1 MVVRKESVDKRQ
13 PCTPDQVVQNEFS
26 KRIVNS
32 RARTEGKRPVRLS
45 HTEAQNQSVK
55 IMNPFTRH
63 AACIAA
69 SFICAASLSAAPA
82 LVSPR
87 VPQPPVAAAARA
99 VAENMHGHHP
109 NPGLKTVTSTVDGAP
124 GSLRSV
130 LAGASS
136 GDTIKFLLHYPATIS
151 LSNSLVITQ
160 SVTIVGPGCGSL
172 TVMRSSVSNTPM
184 FRVFNVQAGT
194 VSISGLTI
202 ANGVAFDSTSFFDN
216 VGGGIFNQANL
227 TVTDCIITGNDAPTT
242 GVSPNLSTGFG
253 GGIFSAAA
261 STLTLINTTISG
273 NQASAAGGGLSTID
287 TTFLAKGCTFSDNF
301 AGGQGGGVNFQG
313 ATGTIQNCTISSN
326 STPEAGY
333 GNGLLSVA
341 FASQGAPSLTLTAC
355 TIAGNT
361 GGTNGAFC
369 VIAENEDLGLTN
381 TILSTLVA
389 DNFGPNFYFY
399 GTETFVSLGH
409 NLDSDGTSGL
419 VNGVNGDIVGTAGT
433 PINPLLGPLQDNGGP
448 TYTMALLVGSP
459 AIGAGSCADASG
471 SPLHVD
477 QRGFPRP
484 GTSGCDIGAYENEP
498 LTLLCPT
505 SVTVDFQ
512 TAAGA
517 VVCYQSKVIDLC
529 PSVEV
534 TYTPPSGSLLPIGE
548 TIVNVEAADGCSSNT
563 ASCSFTVTVLSP
575 QGVKSNVL
583 DVLDLLASKASPW
596 DKQKIEAA
604 IADVMASLGIGDS
617 NALWLDPTHLDP
629 QNGGTVFQYEQ
640 DAVSQLQQI
649 GHSKWNRWPDPSGN
663 DSIKRLVKCDRLLAA
678 VSLQDAITGG
688 GDPSTIAKAKKEI
701 ALGDKDAATGKSTDA
716 IQHYWNA
723 WALTVNL

>member
-1 MVVRKESVDKRQ
+1 
-13 PCTPDQVVQNEFS
+13 
-26 KRIVNS
+26 
-32 RARTEGKRPVRLS
+32 
-45 HTEAQNQSVK
+45 
-55 IMNPFTRH
+55 MNPFTRH
-63 AACIAA
+63 AVCLAA
-69 SFICAASLSAAPA
+69 SFICIGSLGAAPA

-87 VPQPPVAAAARA
+87 VPQSPAAAAA
-99 VAENMHGHHP
+99 QVTALNMHGNHP
-109 NPGLKTVTSTVDGAP
+109 NPGTKVVTSTKDGGP

-136 GDTIKFLLHYPATIS
+136 GDTIKFLLHYPAIIS

-160 SVTIVGPGCGSL
+160 SVTIAGPGCDQL

-194 VSISGLTI
+194 VSISGITI
-202 ANGVAFDSTSFFDN
+202 ENGVAFDNTSFFDN

-227 TVTDCIITGNDAPTT
+227 TVTDCVITSNNAPTT
-242 GVSPNLSTGFG
+242 GVSPPLSTGFG
-253 GGIFSAAA
+253 GGIFSAQG

-273 NQASAAGGGLSTID
+273 NQASAASGAVSTID
-287 TTFLAKGCTFSDNF
+287 TTFLAEGCTFSDNF
-301 AGGQGGGVNFQG
+301 AEIQGGGISFQG
-313 ATGTIQNCTISSN
+313 ATGAIQNSTISSN
-326 STPEAGY
+326 STPDSGF
-333 GNGLLSVA
+333 GSGLIGVA
-341 FASQGAPSLTLTAC
+341 IAAQGPPSLTLTAC
-355 TIAGNT
+355 TLAGNT

-369 VIAENEDLGLTN
+369 IVAENNDLGLTN

-389 DNFGPNFYFY
+389 DNFGPNFYFF

-419 VNGVNGDIVGTAGT
+419 SNGVNGDIVGTPGT
-433 PINPLLGPLQDNGGP
+433 PIDPLLGPLQDNGGP

-459 AIGAGSCADASG
+459 AIGAGSCTDASG
-471 SPLHVD
+471 APLHVD

-484 GTSGCDIGAYENEP
+484 GTTGCDIGAYENEP
-498 LTLLCPT
+498 LTLVCP
-505 SVTVDFQ
+505 SLITVDFQ

-517 VVCYQSKVIDLC
+517 VVYYHSKVVDLC
-529 PSVEV
+529 PSLDV
-534 TYTPPSGSLLPIGE
+534 TYTPPSGSLLPFGD
-548 TIVNVEAADGCSSNT
+548 TVVNVEAADGCSSNT
-563 ASCSFTVTVLSP
+563 ASCSFTVTVLTP

-583 DVLDLLASKASPW
+583 DVLDFLASKASPW
-596 DKQKIEAA
+596 DKQKLEAA
-604 IADVMASLGIGDS
+604 IADIMTSLGIGDS

-640 DAVSQLQQI
+640 DAVAELQQI
-649 GHSKWNRWPDPSGN
+649 GHSKWSRWPDPSIGE
-663 DSIKRLVKCDRLLAA
+663 SIERLVKCDRLLAA

-688 GDPSTIAKAKKEI
+688 GDPSKIAKAKKEI
-701 ALGDKDAATGKSTDA
+701 ALGDKDAAKGKSTDA